1 MTRFKVSSVVAKMA
15 NALVAQAESS
25 CDIDPG
31 MCENAAMVYVG
42 DIYSLREDMHAVNDD
57 SWGERCYNCPPD
69 KDPL

>member
-1 MTRFKVSSVVAKMA
+1 MKRLNVPSSVARIAK
-15 NALVAQAESS
+15 LLIAQAEST

-42 DIYSLREDMHAVNDD
+42 DIYSLREGVHAVNDD